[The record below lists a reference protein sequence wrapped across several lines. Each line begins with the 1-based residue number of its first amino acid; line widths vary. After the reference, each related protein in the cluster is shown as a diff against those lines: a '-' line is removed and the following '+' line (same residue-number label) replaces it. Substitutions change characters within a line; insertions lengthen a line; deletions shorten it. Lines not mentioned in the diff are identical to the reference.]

1 MIEFKNTP
9 ESSFENITDYP
20 FDSHYMTIA
29 DGMQVHYIDEGPR
42 DGEVIL
48 LMHGEP
54 SWSYL
59 YRHMVTALVGHGYR
73 CLAPDLIG
81 FGKSSKPIHQAD
93 YTYGSHVSWMLDWLD
108 QVGATDVT
116 LFCQDW
122 GGLIGLRLV
131 HARTNRFAR
140 IAVSNTGLPTG
151 DHTPPEAFTKWQKFS
166 QKVEQFPFETVMQ
179 GATTS
184 ELSDDILAAYRAP
197 FPDGSYEA
205 GAKIFPS
212 LVPTTSGDPASQ
224 DNRDAWQ
231 HTFKKWKKP
240 MITLFGD
247 KDPVTSGGERV
258 FQKLVPGTSGQKHH
272 TVVDGGH
279 FIQEDK
285 PQVLVQCIH
294 DFIIA
299 NPLT

>member
-1 MIEFKNTP
+1 MIEYKNTP
-9 ESSFENITDYP
+9 ASAFESISDYP
-20 FDSHYMTIA
+20 FESHFKTIE
-29 DGMQVHYIDEGPR
+29 DGMQLHYIDEGPI
-42 DGEVIL
+42 DGQIVL
-48 LMHGEP
+48 MMHGEP

-59 YRHMVTALVGHGYR
+59 YRHMITSLVDLGYR
-73 CLAPDLIG
+73 CIAPDLIG
-81 FGKSSKPIHQAD
+81 FGKSSKPIHQSD
-93 YTYGSHVSWMLDWLD
+93 YTYTSHVAWMVDWFD
-108 QVGATDVT
+108 QVGVSDVT

-131 HARTNRFAR
+131 HARADRFSR

-151 DHTPPEAFTKWQKFS
+151 DHTPPEAFLKWQKFS
-166 QKVEQFPFETVMQ
+166 QKVEQFPFEKVMQ

-184 ELSDDILAAYRAP
+184 DLSDSILAAYRAP

-212 LVPTTSGDPASQ
+212 LVPTTSDDPASQ

-231 HTFKKWKKP
+231 QTFKKWEKP

-247 KDPVTSGGERV
+247 KDPVTNGGERV
-258 FQKLVPGTSGQKHH
+258 FQKLVPGTKDQKHH
-272 TVVDGGH
+272 IIVDGGH

-285 PQVLVQCIH
+285 PQELVEKLH
-294 DFIIA
+294 DFLTD
-299 NPLT
+299 NPLS